1 MLHWIWVLI
10 VGGVIGL
17 IAGAITHKGGSMNWI
32 ANIIAGLV
40 GSSLGEALLGA
51 WGPQVAGMA
60 IVPSLLG
67 AIILVILVSWIMTML
82 FGPRASESYLTQLN
96 NLSQKSSLSRLLF
109 SMVGVLSFHS
119 IIDVI

>member
-17 IAGAITHKGGSMNWI
+17 IAGAIIHKGGSMNWI

-82 FGPRASESYLTQLN
+82 FGPRASE
-96 NLSQKSSLSRLLF
+96 
-109 SMVGVLSFHS
+109 
-119 IIDVI
+119 